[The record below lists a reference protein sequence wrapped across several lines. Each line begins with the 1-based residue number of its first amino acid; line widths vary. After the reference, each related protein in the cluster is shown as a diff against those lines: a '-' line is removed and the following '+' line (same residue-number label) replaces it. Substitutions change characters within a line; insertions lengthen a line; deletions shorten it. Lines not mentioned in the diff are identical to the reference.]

1 MEEVAVVVVEE
12 VKEGEGKKE
21 GGEKVEVPEK
31 VEERSIEFETS
42 RDNDCEIFVVP
53 AFIKPGR
60 HSYFIQTSPKD
71 VYFHKLIAPVRDED
85 LPISKDILK
94 LNLFLYRCEKF
105 ESEGFA
111 T

>member
-1 MEEVAVVVVEE
+1 MEEKVAVVEE
-12 VKEGEGKKE
+12 VKEGETKKE
-21 GGEKVEVPEK
+21 GGEKEEVPEK
-31 VEERSIEFETS
+31 FEERSIEFETN

-85 LPISKDILK
+85 IPTSKDILAVY
-94 LNLFLYRCEKF
+94 LFLYRC
-105 ESEGFA
+105 
-111 T
+111 